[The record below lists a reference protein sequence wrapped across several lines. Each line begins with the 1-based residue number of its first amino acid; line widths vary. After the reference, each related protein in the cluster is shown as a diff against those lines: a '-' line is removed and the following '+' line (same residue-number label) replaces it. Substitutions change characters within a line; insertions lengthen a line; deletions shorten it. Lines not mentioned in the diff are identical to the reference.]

1 YEKSICKKYLTQTI
15 GKYYNYMCKIL
26 FTRERRNMHMK
37 WLTILI
43 GMIIWG
49 YINGF
54 FSSDKTANPWITDDE
69 RETKIKRKAIIASW
83 SGVFMFCT
91 INLLNKWLG
100 IETSN
105 TSPYLLTSVATILK
119 ENVEL
124 QILFMLFITYGIFY
138 VYYRRK
144 LSA

>member
-1 YEKSICKKYLTQTI
+1 
-15 GKYYNYMCKIL
+15 
-26 FTRERRNMHMK
+26 MK
-37 WLTILI
+37 WIIVFI
-43 GMIIWG
+43 GMIVWG

-69 RETKIKRKAIIASW
+69 RETKIKQKAITASW

-91 INLLNKWLG
+91 ISFLNKWLG
-100 IETSN
+100 LSTN
-105 TSPYLLTSVATILK
+105 DKSPYLPDPIAAILK

-124 QILFMLFITYGIFY
+124 QVLLMLFVMYGIFY
-138 VYYRRK
+138 SHYRRK

>member
-1 YEKSICKKYLTQTI
+1 
-15 GKYYNYMCKIL
+15 
-26 FTRERRNMHMK
+26 
-37 WLTILI
+37 
-43 GMIIWG
+43 MIVWG

-69 RETKIKRKAIIASW
+69 RETKIKQKAITASW

-91 INLLNKWLG
+91 ISLLNKWLG
-100 IETSN
+100 LSTN
-105 TSPYLLTSVATILK
+105 DKSPYLPDTIAAILK

-124 QILFMLFITYGIFY
+124 QVLLMLFVMYGIFY
-138 VYYRRK
+138 LHYRRK

>member
-1 YEKSICKKYLTQTI
+1 
-15 GKYYNYMCKIL
+15 
-26 FTRERRNMHMK
+26 MK
-37 WLTILI
+37 WIIVFL
-43 GMIIWG
+43 GMIVWG

-69 RETKIKRKAIIASW
+69 RETKIKQKAITASW

-100 IETSN
+100 LSTN
-105 TSPYLLTSVATILK
+105 DKSPYLPDPIAAILK

-124 QILFMLFITYGIFY
+124 QVLLMLFVMYGIFY
-138 VYYRRK
+138 LHYRRK
-144 LSA
+144 LSV

>member
-1 YEKSICKKYLTQTI
+1 MDNHL
-15 GKYYNYMCKIL
+15 NWNDYMGIY
-26 FTRERRNMHMK
+26 K
-37 WLTILI
+37 WI
-43 GMIIWG
+43 
-49 YINGF
+49 

-69 RETKIKRKAIIASW
+69 RETKIKQKAIIASW
-83 SGVFMFCT
+83 SGVFMFCF

-100 IETSN
+100 VETSD
-105 TSPYLLTSVATILK
+105 TSPYLPSSLATILK